1 LKIDYNE
8 HDGVILL
15 ASDKKRGIW
24 ANQLV
29 SQTARTTRNAGSTS
43 TSASTHSLL
52 TISLASALRGI
63 SKGQALKL
71 TKGENRK
78 PRIVVTC
85 DDKTFMPA
93 LEALRQND
101 KAAVALTPLR
111 AGRNFLKMLA
121 FNMAR
126 YELTF
131 RELEAGDY
139 TVASLRDWSIKSVV
153 DPKSVDASNLIL
165 TPTASSQVVSV
176 WNA

>member
-1 LKIDYNE
+1 MKINYKE
-8 HDGVILL
+8 HDAVILL
-15 ASDKKRGIW
+15 ASDKKRGTW

-29 SQTARTTRNAGSTS
+29 SQTARTVRNAASMP
-43 TSASTHSLL
+43 TSASAHTLLVVSL
-52 TISLASALRGI
+52 SSALRGI
-63 SKGQALKL
+63 SKSQALKL
-71 TKGENRK
+71 TGGENRK
-78 PRIVVTC
+78 PRIVVSC

-93 LEALRQND
+93 LDALRKNH
-101 KAAVALTPLR
+101 KVEIASTPLR

-153 DPKSVDASNLIL
+153 DPKSVDVSNLIL
-165 TPTASSQVVSV
+165 TATASSQVVSV
-176 WNA
+176 AR